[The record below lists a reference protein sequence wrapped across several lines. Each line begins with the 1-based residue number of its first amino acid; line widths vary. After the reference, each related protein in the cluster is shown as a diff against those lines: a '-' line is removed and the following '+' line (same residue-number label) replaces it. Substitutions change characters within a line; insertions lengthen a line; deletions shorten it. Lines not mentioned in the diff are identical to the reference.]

1 MVEAVIFDIDGTI
14 VDSVDLHARAW
25 QAAFAKF
32 GKEISLQKIR
42 RQIGKGTDQLL
53 PALLSSQAVD
63 EYGKELD
70 DYRAELFKREYL
82 PRVKPFPKV
91 RELFQRIKQDNK
103 RIALAS
109 SAKADE
115 LDIYIKITR
124 VEDLIESET
133 SSRDALESKPYPD
146 IFEAALQQLPR
157 IGLDKVIVVGDTPYD
172 AEAAAGAN
180 LQTVGLL
187 CGGWKEPA
195 LRRAGCIAVYK
206 NPADLLAHYRES
218 PLV

>member
-1 MVEAVIFDIDGTI
+1 MIQAVIFDIDGTL

-53 PALLSSQAVD
+53 PALLSSQAID
-63 EYGKELD
+63 EHAKELD
-70 DYRAELFKREYL
+70 DYRADLFKREFL
-82 PRVKPFPKV
+82 PRVKAFPKV
-91 RELFQRIKQDNK
+91 RELLQRIKHDNK

-115 LDIYIKITR
+115 LDIYKKIAR
-124 VEDLIESET
+124 IEDLIESET
-133 SSRDALESKPYPD
+133 SSQDAAKSKPYPD

-157 IGLDKVIVVGDTPYD
+157 IDLDKVIVVGDTPYD
-172 AEAAAGAN
+172 AEAAARAN
-180 LQTVGLL
+180 LQTIGLL

-195 LRRAGCIAVYK
+195 LRQAGCIAVYK
-206 NPADLLAHYRES
+206 DPAHLLAHYRES

>member
-1 MVEAVIFDIDGTI
+1 
-14 VDSVDLHARAW
+14 
-25 QAAFAKF
+25 
-32 GKEISLQKIR
+32 
-42 RQIGKGTDQLL
+42 
-53 PALLSSQAVD
+53 
-63 EYGKELD
+63 
-70 DYRAELFKREYL
+70 
-82 PRVKPFPKV
+82 VKPFPKV